1 MIPID
6 KVANSEEMVLKETS
20 GRCRKLQLCDE
31 SDLVYWI
38 CTKVGLEHLVLGEK
52 DKRVS
57 NSTPKE

>member
-1 MIPID
+1 MS
-6 KVANSEEMVLKETS
+6 KFALAASLEEIVLKDTS

-38 CTKVGLEHLVLGEK
+38 CTKVGSKPLVLGEE

-57 NSTPKE
+57 NSTLKG